1 MFRLLF
7 RVLAM
12 ISLAIAVI
20 MAVIDATR
28 SIAASALTFTPL
40 GESWYSVSPD
50 TLNLS
55 QAVVQRY
62 TLPVLW
68 DPVAIFILTL
78 PGWLVFAAL
87 SLLFYAIG
95 RPRRRAISLA

>member
-7 RVLAM
+7 RALAM
-12 ISLAIAVI
+12 VSLAIAVI

-28 SIAASALTFTPL
+28 SIAASALVFTPL
-40 GESWYSVSPD
+40 GESWYSVSPE

-62 TLPVLW
+62 TLAVLW
-68 DPVAIFILTL
+68 DPVALFILTL
-78 PGWLVFAAL
+78 PGWLVFTAL
-87 SLLFYAIG
+87 SLLFYTIG
-95 RPRRRAISLA
+95 RPRRRAIYLA